1 MEKQEPPRSPQGCA
15 ATQEISGSSP
25 PPPPHCRS
33 PAASACHSG
42 RGRNLSQ
49 DPSQGGHSQSTVQL
63 EYQAF
68 RVPRKGAPASRHRRA
83 QIPVTSEGCAV
94 TAEPRPCH
102 RCPVPVSLVPASGPA
117 LPQASSVSLPPAPEA
132 FTVTVSPF
140 SQEGPRLRH
149 RVERP
154 GPAGP
159 HIHAHCSLPRRPT
172 TRPPPL
178 PQSPATT
185 GSWHAEAVRR

>member
-1 MEKQEPPRSPQGCA
+1 MCSHPGNLRVLPTAHPPN
-15 ATQEISGSSP
+15 
-25 PPPPHCRS
+25 CRS

-117 LPQASSVSLPPAPEA
+117 LPQASLVSLLPTPEA

-140 SQEGPRLRH
+140 GQEGPRL
-149 RVERP
+149 
-154 GPAGP
+154 
-159 HIHAHCSLPRRPT
+159 
-172 TRPPPL
+172 
-178 PQSPATT
+178 
-185 GSWHAEAVRR
+185 